1 MCAQVLLH
9 AACNPLPYDMAGGMA
24 LNRAMPGVVSECT
37 GACTYLLGEQ
47 QFVVPCCRL
56 PARYSVA
63 GGAAP
68 RKRDSVL
75 SRGSLPTI
83 MDDEDNGGGGGGIT
97 RASFGAL
104 PPAVGNGNLAR
115 PRARF
120 RESMMALILPARRR
134 TSVRMSG
141 AGGDVPIPEG
151 MPAGVNCHQH
161 VHQQPRD
168 TR

>member
-1 MCAQVLLH
+1 MLRICGSTE
-9 AACNPLPYDMAGGMA
+9 PLGH
-24 LNRAMPGVVSECT
+24 
-37 GACTYLLGEQ
+37 
-47 QFVVPCCRL
+47 CRL

-63 GGAAP
+63 GGTAP

-83 MDDEDNGGGGGGIT
+83 VDDEDGGGGGVT

-104 PPAVGNGNLAR
+104 PPAVGAGNPAR

-151 MPAGVNCHQH
+151 APAGVK
-161 VHQQPRD
+161 
-168 TR
+168 

>member
-1 MCAQVLLH
+1 VL
-9 AACNPLPYDMAGGMA
+9 
-24 LNRAMPGVVSECT
+24 GVRV
-37 GACTYLLGEQ
+37 AHHPP
-47 QFVVPCCRL
+47 FRCRL

-83 MDDEDNGGGGGGIT
+83 VDDEDGGGPGVI
-97 RASFGAL
+97 FGVP
-104 PPAVGNGNLAR
+104 PPAVGASPAK

-134 TSVRMSG
+134 TSVRVSG
-141 AGGDVPIPEG
+141 SGVDAAIPEG
-151 MPAGVNCHQH
+151 GPGSRARQGAETSM
-161 VHQQPRD
+161 RID
-168 TR
+168 

>member
-1 MCAQVLLH
+1 MDQTDHHCLIEWRMTPLVVTLLYMY
-9 AACNPLPYDMAGGMA
+9 LT
-24 LNRAMPGVVSECT
+24 AMPH
-37 GACTYLLGEQ
+37 
-47 QFVVPCCRL
+47 CRL

-83 MDDEDNGGGGGGIT
+83 VDDEDGDGPGVN
-97 RASFGAL
+97 FGAP
-104 PPAVGNGNLAR
+104 PPAVGGAGAANPAR

-134 TSVRMSG
+134 TSLRVSES
-141 AGGDVPIPEG
+141 AGDVPIPEG
-151 MPAGVNCHQH
+151 RPMHGTPQSKSNQQEADMCHRLNSAQA
-161 VHQQPRD
+161 
-168 TR
+168 T